1 MVEKEMKILKANNL
15 NALVKGANELSIKQ
29 EDIVQF
35 VTIPNGYVLVYYG

>member
-1 MVEKEMKILKANNL
+1 MRLLKADKL
-15 NALVKGANELSIKQ
+15 STLVKGANELYIKQ